1 MSADERNAALE
12 VVVTAIGGKVPV
24 IVGASAGTASE
35 SGVLAAAGAERG
47 ASAAM
52 VMAPASV
59 GQDVAD
65 LIAFFDEVG
74 ERGGLPIILQN
85 APPPI
90 GSGLPVEAILEVA
103 SRVEA
108 VSHIKEETLP
118 CGQRITRLL
127 DGAPESLAGVIGGS
141 GCIDTSIPGRQH
153 GLTPTT
159 SSATRPSLAVRI
171 FETVSAAMPKRFG
184 RLTRRCRNRRI
195 S

>member
-1 MSADERNAALE
+1 MLTESCFPGVASEFNFMSADERNAALE
-12 VVVTAIGGKVPV
+12 VVVAAIDGKVPV

-35 SGVLAAAGAERG
+35 SGALAAAGAERG

-65 LIAFFDEVG
+65 LVSFFDEVG

-85 APPPI
+85 APPPV

-108 VSHIKEETLP
+108 IRYIKEETLP
-118 CGQRITRLL
+118 CGQRITRL
-127 DGAPESLAGVIGGS
+127 
-141 GCIDTSIPGRQH
+141 
-153 GLTPTT
+153 
-159 SSATRPSLAVRI
+159 
-171 FETVSAAMPKRFG
+171 
-184 RLTRRCRNRRI
+184 
-195 S
+195 